1 MPSIG
6 EAAHVSGGDDN
17 SVDSRAKRL
26 WFELVQEC
34 TKRKIPIRRTP
45 HGDGYLWSGSLQAL
59 AVQVWPN
66 LVRDGRMTTPQKSF
80 IAEIRNHLKSN
91 KNVIVSP
98 ERGQLFIS
106 AEYHEPKTKK
116 KQTRRTDVLS
126 SNTIEMTVIERARS
140 VWAKA
145 RSHAT
150 EKACETVE
158 YDGVLF
164 WKVEKPLSY
173 FINAV
178 LPDLH
183 AWEGGRAPI
192 YDFLR
197 ATCNA
202 VNVSR
207 DPSTDAEH
215 AWLIR
220 DAWSD
225 SSTVIIFRSVNPD
238 RIDQRAAKLTPHEA
252 GEDREPA
259 PIEVRRI
266 EEATTKAQKKEEDV
280 TTDATPTT
288 TEETFPCPEP
298 GCDQK
303 FSSRNA
309 MNGHLAA
316 HRGKS
321 VVPPG
326 TGFITLPD
334 GRVKCD
340 ECDAIFKEA
349 SSIPGHKKQHWNE
362 RREAE
367 VERLQREVRRLRN
380 LKTTDVNLTAEAALK
395 VVTEQIENAMSANT
409 TIERLK
415 EQVSKLQDDLLAA
428 NDALRATKTE
438 LDNTSKSG
446 DLSTTLDLLQSI
458 VDGVNSGKIAP
469 IRGLADVDDLLRTL
483 RGEGK

>member
-45 HGDGYLWSGSLQAL
+45 HGDGYLWNGSLQAMAL
-59 AVQVWPN
+59 QVWPN
-66 LVRDGRMTTPQKSF
+66 LMQSGRMATPQKSF
-80 IAEIRNHLKSN
+80 IAEIRAHLKHN
-91 KNVIVSP
+91 KNVLVSP

-116 KQTRRTDVLS
+116 KQVRQSATLS
-126 SNTIEMTVIERARS
+126 TNTAEMTVIDRARA

-145 RSHAT
+145 RGHAGD
-150 EKACETVE
+150 KNLETVE
-158 YDGVLF
+158 YEGVLF

-178 LPDLH
+178 FPDLH

-197 ATCNA
+197 STCNA
-202 VNVSR
+202 VNISR
-207 DPSTDAEH
+207 DPSTDSEH

-220 DAWSD
+220 DSWSEG
-225 SSTVIIFRSVNPD
+225 STVVIFRSVNPD

-259 PIEVRRI
+259 PVEVRRV
-266 EEATTKAQKKEEDV
+266 EEAPTEAKKEETV
-280 TTDATPTT
+280 T
-288 TEETFPCPEP
+288 TEEDQSTTTFTCPEA
-298 GCDQK
+298 GCGQT
-303 FSSRNA
+303 FASRNA

-316 HRGKS
+316 HRGKA

-326 TGFITLPD
+326 TGFIKLPD

-349 SSIPGHKKQHWNE
+349 ASIPGHKKQHYNE

-367 VERLQREVRRLRN
+367 NEHLKREVRRLRN
-380 LKTTDVNLTAEAALK
+380 LKTADVNLTVEGALR
-395 VVTEQIENAMSANT
+395 VLTEQVENAMTANS
-409 TIERLK
+409 TIERMK
-415 EQVSKLQDDLLAA
+415 EQVSKLQDDLVSAR
-428 NDALRATKTE
+428 DALREKEAE
-438 LDNTSKSG
+438 LANANKGG
-446 DLSTTLDLLQSI
+446 DLSTTLDLLQGI

-483 RGEGK
+483 RENQ